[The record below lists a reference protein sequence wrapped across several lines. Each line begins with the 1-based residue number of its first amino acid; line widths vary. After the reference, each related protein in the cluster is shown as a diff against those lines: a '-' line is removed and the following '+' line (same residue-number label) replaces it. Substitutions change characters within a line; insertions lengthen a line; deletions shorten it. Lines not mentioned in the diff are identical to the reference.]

1 MTSQFMLPLGGL
13 SLLHL
18 FLSFAGGIF
27 GAAVGALPAFIL
39 CSFFVIIGVVLMV
52 AGAGPDF
59 LLTLGLGYTFG
70 PHACF
75 GAAVCAHAY
84 AHKKQL
90 SPGRDITAGLM
101 GLKSPDVL
109 LVGGL
114 FGMLSAVLAWIFLTL
129 LPFKWNGMHWTD
141 GLAISIT
148 IMGIIARL
156 MFSKSGLFGK
166 VAEGERRYRPTEKS
180 LLWIPWQMTVPENV
194 VIGLGVGLLAS
205 YLALLLG
212 PEKGGLFLGFGISGF
227 SLVFLQFG
235 TKMPVTHHISLIA
248 AGAAIASGSLIW
260 GTLFGIGA
268 ALAGHFWACTLTI
281 HADTYIDPPAATIFS
296 MWSVMVALGAL
307 GVYKLIPLP

>member
-1 MTSQFMLPLGGL
+1 MTSHFLLPLGGL
-13 SLLHL
+13 SFMHLLV
-18 FLSFAGGIF
+18 SFAGGMF
-27 GAAVGALPAFIL
+27 GAAIGALPAFIL
-39 CSFFVIIGVVLMV
+39 CGFFIIIGVVLMV

-59 LLTLGLGYTFG
+59 LLNIGLGYTFG

-90 SPGRDITAGLM
+90 APGRDITVSLM
-101 GLKSPDVL
+101 GLKRPDVL

-114 FGMLSAVLAWIFLTL
+114 FGMLSAVLAWIFLTQ

-148 IMGIIARL
+148 IMAIIARL
-156 MFSKSGLFGK
+156 MFSKSGLFGQ
-166 VAEGERRYRPTEKS
+166 VAEGEKRYKPTEKS
-180 LLWIPWQMTVPENV
+180 ALWLPWQMNISENV
-194 VIGLGVGLLAS
+194 VIGLTAGLLSS

-212 PEKGGLFLGFGISGF
+212 ADRGGAFIGFGISGF

-235 TKMPVTHHISLIA
+235 AKMPVTHHISLVA
-248 AGAAIASGSLIW
+248 AGAAIASGSLVW
-260 GTLFGIGA
+260 GALFGIGA
-268 ALAGHFWACTLTI
+268 AFAAQFWACTFTI
-281 HADTYIDPPAATIFS
+281 HADTYIDPPAVAIFS

-307 GVYKLIPLP
+307 GVYTLIPLP